1 MYSFFYYSEGG
12 KHTHKPN
19 YFPVHNGL
27 SVTGDGASDS
37 HSPDPAS
44 PMTCVPAI
52 DLPTIKEATGNFSAI
67 DLPTIKEVTGNFSD
81 ANKVVEGGFSVV
93 YKVLIFSS
101 TYELA
106 FFTR

>member
-19 YFPVHNGL
+19 YFPVHNGM

-37 HSPDPAS
+37 HSPDLAS
-44 PMTCVPAI
+44 PMTCVPAT
-52 DLPTIKEATGNFSAI
+52 DLPTIKEA
-67 DLPTIKEVTGNFSD
+67 TGNFSD

-93 YKVLIFSS
+93 YKVLIFSC